1 MSNTR
6 FEAGD
11 IPTFAQNP
19 IPNYHPT
26 ALDKMLIVG
35 AVAGAITFSQPNYRL
50 LPSTD
55 DKGEV
60 EQVYIIADRLSYLKK
75 TVLKWEES
83 IPVSEPS
90 RKERLVQDFISQV
103 ISFRALDNNWNGYG
117 AIPVSAIAAG
127 ASTTVIR
134 LLSEKSLEQISD
146 IFPNANGT
154 VSFKWVNSFGEKVS
168 LCVGVNGMS
177 YYVAKLQQEV
187 SFFDDI
193 DTSPDAIAALDGE
206 ILSIVSVNV

>member
-1 MSNTR
+1 MSNTQ

-11 IPTFAQNP
+11 ISTFAQNP

-35 AVAGAITFSQPNYRL
+35 AVAGAITFAQPNYSL
-50 LPSTD
+50 LPPNND
-55 DKGEV
+55 IGEV
-60 EQVYIIADRLSYLKK
+60 EQVYLIADRLSHLKK
-75 TVLKWEES
+75 TVQDWKENT
-83 IPVSEPS
+83 PVSELS
-90 RKERLVQDFISQV
+90 GREILVQDFISQV
-103 ISFRALDNNWNGYG
+103 ISFRALDKNWNGYG
-117 AIPVSAIAAG
+117 AIPVSAVAAG

-134 LLSEKSLEQISD
+134 HLSEKSLEQISD
-146 IFPNANGT
+146 VFPNANGT
-154 VSFKWVNSFGEKVS
+154 VSFKWSNSFGEKVS

-193 DTSPDAIAALDGE
+193 ETSPDAIAALDGE
-206 ILSIVSVNV
+206 ILSIVSVNA